1 MEQARKAGK
10 YPVGPRGQRPA
21 GRWGE
26 ENRQMSDEEDLRG
39 FLNRWAGSSPE
50 KADVAETVTRL
61 SEACCRIG
69 ELIGRGALAG
79 ALGAETGHQTGADPQ
94 KEIDV
99 LANNLIVE
107 ALKGAPVAT
116 LGSEELEWPLPI
128 NPGARLAVAVD
139 PIDGSS
145 NTDVNTS
152 IGTIFTVLPARC
164 QGADGSSFLQPGT
177 AQLAAGFAVYGP
189 FTSLVL
195 TVGRGTQIFTL
206 DRQDGRFLLTNEKVD
221 IPPATREY
229 AINASNYRHWDEAI
243 RTYVDDCL
251 RGRGGPRGKNFNM
264 RWTASP
270 VADIYRILT
279 RGGIFLYPSDLRE
292 SYTMGRLRLVYEAN
306 PLGWIIEQA
315 GGAASSGYERILD
328 VPPTSLHQRTPF
340 IAGSR
345 TEVEYVVRLHHDP
358 HGLGE
363 RSPLFGRRGLF
374 RI

>member
-1 MEQARKAGK
+1 
-10 YPVGPRGQRPA
+10 
-21 GRWGE
+21 
-26 ENRQMSDEEDLRG
+26 MSDPKDLG
-39 FLNRWAGSSPE
+39 TFLNQWAAGDPARS
-50 KADVAETVTRL
+50 DVAETVLRL
-61 SEACCRIG
+61 SEACCRIAD
-69 ELIGRGALAG
+69 LIGQGPLAG
-79 ALGAETGHQTGADPQ
+79 ALGAETGEQTGADPQ
-94 KEIDV
+94 KVIDV
-99 LANNLIVE
+99 RANDLIVE

-128 NPGARLAVAVD
+128 NPGAPLAVAVD

-145 NTDVNTS
+145 NTDANTT

-164 QGADGSSFLQPGT
+164 QGVDGSSFLQAGT
-177 AQLAAGFAVYGP
+177 NQLAAGFTVYGP
-189 FTSLVL
+189 FTALVL
-195 TVGRGTQIFTL
+195 TLGTGTHIFTL
-206 DRQDGRFLLTNEKVD
+206 QGATGRFLQTSENVD
-221 IPPATREY
+221 IPTATREY

-251 RGRGGPRGKNFNM
+251 RGLGGPRGKNFNM

-270 VADIYRILT
+270 VADIYRILS

-292 SYTMGRLRLVYEAN
+292 SYSMGRLRLVYEAN

-315 GGAASSGYERILD
+315 GGAASSGHERILD
-328 VPPTSLHQRTPF
+328 IVPTSLHQRTPF
-340 IAGSR
+340 LAGSR
-345 TEVEYVVRLHHDP
+345 TEVEYVVRLHQDP

>member
-1 MEQARKAGK
+1 
-10 YPVGPRGQRPA
+10 
-21 GRWGE
+21 
-26 ENRQMSDEEDLRG
+26 MSDPTDLG
-39 FLNRWAGSSPE
+39 TFLSTWTAGDGA
-50 KADVAETVTRL
+50 KADVAETLLRL
-61 SEACCRIG
+61 SEACCRIAD
-69 ELIGRGALAG
+69 LIGQGPLAG
-79 ALGAETGHQTGADPQ
+79 SLGAETGQQTGADPQ
-94 KEIDV
+94 KVIDV
-99 LANNLIVE
+99 RANDLIVE
-107 ALKGAPVAT
+107 ALKVAPVAT
-116 LGSEELEWPLPI
+116 LGSEELEWALPI
-128 NPGARLAVAVD
+128 NPGAPLAVAVD

-164 QGADGSSFLQPGT
+164 QGVDASSFLCPGT
-177 AQLAAGFAVYGP
+177 EQLAAGFAVYGP

-206 DRQDGRFLLTNEKVD
+206 DRPTGRFLLTTEKVE
-221 IPPATREY
+221 IPTATREY

-243 RTYVDDCL
+243 RTYIDDCL

-279 RGGIFLYPSDLRE
+279 RGGVFLYPSDLRE
-292 SYTMGRLRLVYEAN
+292 SYSTGRLRLVYEAN

-328 VPPTSLHQRTPF
+328 LVPTALHQRTPF

>member
-1 MEQARKAGK
+1 MEPNKTCA
-10 YPVGPRGQRPA
+10 QRPGCRHGGA
-21 GRWGE
+21 SGE
-26 ENRQMSDEEDLRG
+26 DTRMTNPTELG
-39 FLNRWAGSSPE
+39 TFLNEWAAGNPE
-50 KADVAETVTRL
+50 RADIAETVMRL
-61 SEACCRIG
+61 SESCCRISD
-69 ELIGRGALAG
+69 LISQGPLAG
-79 ALGAETGHQTGADPQ
+79 ALGAETGELTGVDPQ
-94 KEIDV
+94 KVIDV
-99 LANNLIVE
+99 RANDLIVE
-107 ALKGAPVAT
+107 ALKGAPVAC

-128 NPGARLAVAVD
+128 NPGAPLAVAVD

-145 NTDVNTS
+145 NTDANTT

-164 QGADGSSFLQPGT
+164 QGVDSSSFLQPGT
-177 AQLAAGFAVYGP
+177 HQLAAGFTLYGP

-195 TVGRGTQIFTL
+195 TVGTGTKIFTL
-206 DRQDGRFLLTNEKVD
+206 DRTTGKFRLTREQVD
-221 IPPATREY
+221 IPTTTREY

-243 RTYVDDCL
+243 RTYVDDCM
-251 RGRGGPRGKNFNM
+251 RGLGGPRGKNFNM

-292 SYTMGRLRLVYEAN
+292 SYSMGRLRLVYEAN

-315 GGAASSGYERILD
+315 GGGATSGHERILEI
-328 VPPTSLHQRTPF
+328 VPTSLHQRTPF

-345 TEVEYVVRLHHDP
+345 TEVEYVVRLHQDP

-374 RI
+374 RT

>member
-1 MEQARKAGK
+1 
-10 YPVGPRGQRPA
+10 
-21 GRWGE
+21 
-26 ENRQMSDEEDLRG
+26 MSNPKDLG
-39 FLNRWAGSSPE
+39 TFLNEWAAGSAS
-50 KADVAETVTRL
+50 KADVAETILRL
-61 SEACCRIG
+61 SEACCRIAD
-69 ELIGRGALAG
+69 LISEGPLAG
-79 ALGAETGHQTGADPQ
+79 ALGAETGQQTGADPQ
-94 KEIDV
+94 KVIDV
-99 LANNLIVE
+99 RANDLIVE

-128 NPGARLAVAVD
+128 NPGAPLAVAVD

-145 NTDVNTS
+145 NTDANTS
-152 IGTIFTVLPARC
+152 IGTIFTVLPTRC
-164 QGADGSSFLQPGT
+164 QGVDGSSFQEPGT
-177 AQLAAGFAVYGP
+177 NQLAAGFAVYGP

-195 TVGRGTQIFTL
+195 TVGAGTQIFTL
-206 DRQDGRFLLTNEKVD
+206 ERSTSRFLLTSEKVE
-221 IPPATREY
+221 IPIATREY

-243 RTYVDDCL
+243 RTYIDDCL
-251 RGRGGPRGKNFNM
+251 RGLGGPRGKNFNM

-292 SYTMGRLRLVYEAN
+292 TYATGRLRLVYEAN

-315 GGAASSGYERILD
+315 GGAASSGHERILD
-328 VPPTSLHQRTPF
+328 IVPATLHQRTPF

-345 TEVEYVVRLHHDP
+345 TEVEYVVRLHQDP

>member
-1 MEQARKAGK
+1 
-10 YPVGPRGQRPA
+10 
-21 GRWGE
+21 
-26 ENRQMSDEEDLRG
+26 MSDPKDLG
-39 FLNRWAGSSPE
+39 TVLNLWAAGNPGRS
-50 KADVAETVTRL
+50 DVADTVMRL
-61 SEACCRIG
+61 SEACCRIAD
-69 ELIGRGALAG
+69 LIGRGPLAG
-79 ALGAETGHQTGADPQ
+79 ALGAETGEQTGVDPQ
-94 KEIDV
+94 KVIDV
-99 LANNLIVE
+99 RANDLIVE

-128 NPGARLAVAVD
+128 NPGAPLAVAAD

-145 NTDVNTS
+145 NTDANTT
-152 IGTIFTVLPARC
+152 IGTIFTVLPTRC
-164 QGADGSSFLQPGT
+164 QGVDGSSFLEPGT
-177 AQLAAGFAVYGP
+177 RQLAAGFTVYGP

-195 TVGRGTQIFTL
+195 TVGSGTQIFTL
-206 DRQDGRFLLTNEKVD
+206 DPATGRFLLTSAKVE
-221 IPPATREY
+221 IPTHTREY

-251 RGRGGPRGKNFNM
+251 RGLSGPRGKNFNM

-292 SYTMGRLRLVYEAN
+292 SYSMGRLRLVYEAN

-315 GGAASSGYERILD
+315 GGAASSGHERILD
-328 VPPTSLHQRTPF
+328 IVPGSLHQRTPF

-345 TEVEYVVRLHHDP
+345 TEVEYVVRLHQDP